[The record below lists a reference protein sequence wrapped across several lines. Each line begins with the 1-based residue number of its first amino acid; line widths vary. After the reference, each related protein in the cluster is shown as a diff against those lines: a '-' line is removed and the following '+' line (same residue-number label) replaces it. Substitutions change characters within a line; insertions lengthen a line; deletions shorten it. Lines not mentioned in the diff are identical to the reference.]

1 MAKKAKQKVSRKT
14 RKKGARHHAKRI
26 QKKKKRI
33 RNKNKR
39 K

>member
-1 MAKKAKQKVSRKT
+1 MAEKRKVMRKT

-26 QKKKKRI
+26 QKKKKKI

-39 K
+39 

>member
-1 MAKKAKQKVSRKT
+1 MAKKS

>member
-1 MAKKAKQKVSRKT
+1 MPKLN

-26 QKKKKRI
+26 KRKKR
-33 RNKNKR
+33 RLKNKNKR